1 MKNLP
6 NSLVNKAATYSELKD
21 AEKLKLLNSLYWKQN
36 LSWKE
41 IADLCE
47 TYPNKVRRD
56 ATKLGM
62 ESRSK
67 SEAQSLAL
75 KAGRHPHPTKDKGH
89 SEETKIKISDEVAN
103 VWDEMPEKER
113 AKRKVEALKRW
124 NEKSEEEIREFRK
137 ASIDAIRTAAKEGSA
152 LEKYL
157 HENLIRNGY
166 KVDFHKEQWVE
177 RERLQIDLLIPALN
191 IAIEV
196 DGPSHY
202 ENIWGDEVLRKN
214 QQRDREKNG
223 LLLRQG
229 FVIIRIRQGRGS
241 LSEKFKR
248 DTLKNLLSQIEKIKH
263 KRPTAGQRYIVLGD
277 DNE

>member
-6 NSLVNKAATYSELKD
+6 ISLVNKAAVYSTLKD
-21 AEKLKLLNSLYWKQN
+21 ADKLKLLSNLYHKQQ

-56 ATKLGM
+56 AAKLGM

-89 SEETKIKISDEVAN
+89 SEETKIQISDTVAD
-103 VWDEMPEKER
+103 VWNGLPEKER
-113 AKRKVEALKRW
+113 AKRKLEALKRW
-124 NEKSEEEIREFRK
+124 NQKSEEEIREFRK
-137 ASIDAIRTAAKEGSA
+137 ASIEAIRNTAKEGSA

-157 HENLIRNGY
+157 HHNLIKKGY
-166 KVDFHKEQWVE
+166 KVEFHKEHWVE

-191 IAIEV
+191 LAIEV

-202 ENIWGDEVLRKN
+202 EDIWGEEVLRKN
-214 QQRDREKNG
+214 QQRDHEKNG

-248 DTLKNLLSQIEKIKH
+248 DTLKSLLENIEKIKNN
-263 KRPTAGQRYIVLGD
+263 RPKEGQRYIVLGEN
-277 DNE
+277 NE

>member
-1 MKNLP
+1 MKKLP
-6 NSLVNKAATYSELKD
+6 NSLVDKASKYSELKD
-21 AEKLKLLNSLYWKQN
+21 SEKLRLLTDLYARRK
-36 LSWKE
+36 LSWKN
-41 IADLCE
+41 IADLCG

-56 ATKLGM
+56 AGKLGL
-62 ESRSK
+62 ESRTK

-75 KAGRHPHPTKDKGH
+75 KTGRHNHPTKDKGH
-89 SEETKIKISDEVAN
+89 TEETKIQISDKVADI
-103 VWDEMPEKER
+103 WDNLSQKER
-113 AKRKVEALKRW
+113 DKRKLEALKRW
-124 NEKSEEEIREFRK
+124 NEKSPEEIKEFRR
-137 ASIDAIRTAAKEGSA
+137 ASIDAIRAAAKDGSA

-157 HENLIRNGY
+157 HENLIKNGY

-248 DTLKNLLSQIEKIKH
+248 ETLKSLLAQVESIQK
-263 KRPTAGQRYIVLGD
+263 KRPKAGQRYIVLGEN
-277 DNE
+277 NE